1 MRRRR
6 FALIVTA
13 LVLLALF
20 RVPLGVYVITPGGAD
35 PVSPLVALDG
45 GAPGSGRFL
54 MTTVAAGEPP
64 AAVLL
69 LKVFDRT
76 ARFVPRRD
84 FLPPGR
90 TLDDYLGDARRQMEE
105 SQALATY
112 AALRFLGRE
121 AALEG
126 RGLRVLN
133 VARDG
138 AAAGRLEPGDV
149 IVAAGGR
156 PVRFEEDL
164 AAALPPGGGEAWLS
178 IERGGGERRVRVAV
192 RPAGDAVGGLGG
204 IASLGLETVSE
215 GLRARFPVG
224 VRFNATETAGP
235 SAGLAFALEIIDRL
249 DGGADLAGGRRVAVT
264 GIVWPSGR
272 VAPVGG
278 VAQKVAAARRAG
290 ADLMLVPRE
299 NAAEAEAAAG
309 PLRVVP
315 VATVAEA
322 VRALS
327 LAPAPPAN
335 R

>member
-6 FALIVTA
+6 LAAAVTV

-20 RVPLGVYVITPGGAD
+20 RVPLGVYVLTPGGAD
-35 PVSPLVALDG
+35 PVSPLVVLDG

-64 AAVLL
+64 AAGLL
-69 LKVFDRT
+69 LKVFDRS

-90 TLDDYLGDARRQMEE
+90 TLDAYLADARRQMAE
-105 SQALATY
+105 SQALAAC

-121 AALEG
+121 AVLEG

-149 IVAAGGR
+149 IVAAEGR

-164 AAALPPGGGEAWLS
+164 AAALPPGGGEVRLS
-178 IERGGGERRVRVAV
+178 VERGGGARRVRVAV
-192 RPAGDAVGGLGG
+192 APAGDGGLGG
-204 IASLGLETVSE
+204 LASLGLETVSE
-215 GLRARFPVG
+215 GLRARLPVG
-224 VRFNATETAGP
+224 VRFAATETAGP

-249 DGGADLAGGRRVAVT
+249 DGVADLAGGRRVAVT
-264 GIVWPSGR
+264 GVVWPSGR

-327 LAPAPPAN
+327 RAPAPAE

>member
-1 MRRRR
+1 MRRRL
-6 FALIVTA
+6 AAAVTV
-13 LVLLALF
+13 LVLWILF
-20 RVPLGVYVITPGGAD
+20 RVPLGVYVLAPGGAD

-64 AAVLL
+64 AAGLL
-69 LKVFDRT
+69 LKAFDRS

-90 TLDDYLGDARRQMEE
+90 TLDAYLADARRQMAE
-105 SQALATY
+105 SQALAAC
-112 AALRFLGRE
+112 AALRLLGRE
-121 AALEG
+121 AAVEG

-133 VARDG
+133 VARGG

-149 IVAAGGR
+149 IVAAEGR

-178 IERGGGERRVRVAV
+178 VERGGGVRRVRVAV
-192 RPAGDAVGGLGG
+192 APAGPGGLGG
-204 IASLGLETVSE
+204 IASLGLETVAE
-215 GLRARFPVG
+215 GLRARLPVG
-224 VRFNATETAGP
+224 VRFAATETAGP
-235 SAGLAFALEIIDRL
+235 SAGLAFALEIVDRL
-249 DGGADLAGGRRVAVT
+249 DGAADLAGGRRVAAT

-278 VAQKVAAARRAG
+278 VAQKVVAARRAG

-299 NAAEAEAAAG
+299 NAAEAEAGAG
-309 PLRVVP
+309 RVRIVP

-322 VRALS
+322 VRALA
-327 LAPAPPAN
+327 APEE